1 MLRWLLAALHLL
13 ALGIGLGAVWSRAR
27 SLRQPL
33 DSPGLRRV
41 LAADA
46 WWGIAALLWIS
57 TGLWRWLGGLEKG
70 TAYYLQNHVFWTK
83 MLLLAVILALEVGP
97 IITLA
102 AGGVTSRPA
111 APRRGPGGGARAD
124 QCRSGRSGDPHG
136 TGRHGH
142 GAGLRSAGAVTGL
155 SSACSRAQA
164 WWSPCLRRLSWPR
177 SAPHPGLR
185 GRGRDGLRVPNM
197 PVPRLRVA
205 GLRPDASRRA
215 QKEVPRDHPIQV
227 LPSGL
232 GGDRGQC
239 PP

>member
-1 MLRWLLAALHLL
+1 MHQNSRPGYTVMLRWLLAALHLL

-97 IITLA
+97 IITFSRWRRDLA
-102 AGGVTSRPA
+102 AGRTPDVGRAAGLARISVAQAGLVILMVLAATALARGYGV
-111 APRRGPGGGARAD
+111 RGP
-124 QCRSGRSGDPHG
+124 
-136 TGRHGH
+136 
-142 GAGLRSAGAVTGL
+142 
-155 SSACSRAQA
+155 
-164 WWSPCLRRLSWPR
+164 
-177 SAPHPGLR
+177 
-185 GRGRDGLRVPNM
+185 
-197 PVPRLRVA
+197 
-205 GLRPDASRRA
+205 
-215 QKEVPRDHPIQV
+215 
-227 LPSGL
+227 
-232 GGDRGQC
+232 
-239 PP
+239 